1 VNYSNKSI
9 DGRSPLYLQL
19 EVEMDRFFDPDVP
32 DHNIKYS
39 VVDKYEWA
47 ITDQSKIG
55 RTHTKWKELD
65 NYTISIS
72 STKVCDLQH

>member
-1 VNYSNKSI
+1 
-9 DGRSPLYLQL
+9 
-19 EVEMDRFFDPDVP
+19 MDRFFDPDVP

-55 RTHTKWKELD
+55 RTHTKWNELD
-65 NYTISIS
+65 NYTVSLSNTEVYCNFFHEDTCFIEIA
-72 STKVCDLQH
+72 